1 MVNTAM
7 EKGNDVKDEMHQI
20 VALTLANAAAI
31 VYGQVLTADEM
42 TSLVDQLFLSAT
54 PNYTPD
60 GHLIITTIS
69 DEEIGRMLR

>member
-7 EKGNDVKDEMHQI
+7 EKGSDVKEEVHQI

-31 VYGQVLTADEM
+31 VYGQVLTTEEM
-42 TSLVDQLFLSAT
+42 TSLVDQLFLSPM

-60 GHLIITTIS
+60 GRLIVTTIS
-69 DEEIGRMLR
+69 DEEISKVFK